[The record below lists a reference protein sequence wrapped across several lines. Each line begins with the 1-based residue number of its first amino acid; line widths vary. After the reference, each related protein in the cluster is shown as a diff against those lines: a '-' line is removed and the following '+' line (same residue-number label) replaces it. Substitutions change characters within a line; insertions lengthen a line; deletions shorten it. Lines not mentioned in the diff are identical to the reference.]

1 MSCGPKHLGTY
12 WPWKLETRKHVPGH
26 GTGASSRAC
35 STLAR
40 SHSPDGKPC
49 SMTFRYP
56 PSFLPL
62 QRRDNLRFVLFD
74 DPSCLFPRYW
84 NAPAIETSFPSGFH
98 TMSAP
103 TRLAASRLCLL
114 RSISPNASRGF
125 TGTSCAAKDE
135 AWPQR
140 SPLGAY
146 YESVLRNP
154 IPYAFNEKP
163 EEPPSSADPDV
174 LPPGRKPESAPA
186 PSGTK
191 KKPSRRPKS
200 DASSAS
206 PTPSESPSTSPPA
219 PSPPPATA
227 AEKARIVFGSRL
239 LGPAEQAD
247 RLATKT
253 AQSIYVAGVLVP
265 PRPEEPDNC
274 CMSGCVNCVWDRFRD
289 DMEEWS
295 AKKNEAQTRLMA
307 GSKTMDADGGGSEAS
322 WGVNIGSSKITKDM
336 WDEDVFQSVPVG
348 IREFM
353 KQEKRLKEKHQRE
366 GSVGG

>member
-1 MSCGPKHLGTY
+1 ML
-12 WPWKLETRKHVPGH
+12 
-26 GTGASSRAC
+26 
-35 STLAR
+35 
-40 SHSPDGKPC
+40 
-49 SMTFRYP
+49 
-56 PSFLPL
+56 
-62 QRRDNLRFVLFD
+62 
-74 DPSCLFPRYW
+74 
-84 NAPAIETSFPSGFH
+84 
-98 TMSAP
+98 AP
-103 TRLAASRLCLL
+103 TRLAATRLCLL
-114 RSISPNASRGF
+114 RSISSNPSRCF
-125 TGTSCAAKDE
+125 TSTRCAAKDE

-140 SPLGAY
+140 CSLGPY
-146 YESVLRNP
+146 YERILRNP
-154 IPYAFNEKP
+154 TPYALNDKP

-186 PSGTK
+186 PPGTK
-191 KKPSRRPKS
+191 KKPGRKPKT
-200 DASSAS
+200 DTSSS
-206 PTPSESPSTSPPA
+206 SHTPPESSSTSPPA
-219 PSPPPATA
+219 PSPPPATV

-247 RLATKT
+247 RLATKM
-253 AQSIYVAGVLVP
+253 AQSTYIAGVLVP

-295 AKKNEAQTRLMA
+295 AKKNDAQTRLKA
-307 GSKTMDADGGGSEAS
+307 GGQTMDADGGGSEAS
-322 WGVNIGSSKITKDM
+322 WGVNIGSAKITKDM